1 MELKLLE
8 QDGMMILLVEGRV
21 DTITATE
28 LEKKM
33 SPLWSVNSVQ
43 LVLDCAGME
52 YLCSSGLRVIL
63 TAHKQV
69 TANEGRFVLRNIT
82 PEVRSVLDMTGISR
96 IISIE

>member
-8 QDGMMILLVEGRV
+8 QDGVMILLVEGRV
-21 DTITATE
+21 DTITAIE

-33 SPLWSVNSVQ
+33 SQLWNINSVQ

>member
-1 MELKLLE
+1 
-8 QDGMMILLVEGRV
+8 MILLVEGRV

-33 SPLWSVNSVQ
+33 SPLWNVNSVQ

>member
-8 QDGMMILLVEGRV
+8 QDGVMILLVEGRV

-82 PEVRSVLDMTGISR
+82 PEVRSVLYMTGISR

>member
-8 QDGMMILLVEGRV
+8 QDGVMILFVEGRV

-33 SPLWSVNSVQ
+33 SQLWSINSVQ

>member
-8 QDGMMILLVEGRV
+8 QDGVMILLVEGRV
-21 DTITATE
+21 DTINATE

>member
-8 QDGMMILLVEGRV
+8 QDGVMILLVEGRV

-33 SPLWSVNSVQ
+33 SQLWSINSVQ

-82 PEVRSVLDMTGISR
+82 PEGRSVLDMTGISR

>member
-8 QDGMMILLVEGRV
+8 QDGVMILLVEGRV

-33 SPLWSVNSVQ
+33 SQLWSVNSVQ

-96 IISIE
+96 IIAME

>member
-8 QDGMMILLVEGRV
+8 QDGVMILFVEGRV
-21 DTITATE
+21 DTITAIE

-33 SPLWSVNSVQ
+33 SQLWNINSVQ

-96 IISIE
+96 IIAME

>member
-8 QDGMMILLVEGRV
+8 QDGVMILLVEGRV

-33 SPLWSVNSVQ
+33 SQLWSINSVQ

-96 IISIE
+96 IIAME

>member
-8 QDGMMILLVEGRV
+8 QDGVMTLLVEGRV

-96 IISIE
+96 IIAME

>member
-8 QDGMMILLVEGRV
+8 QDGVMILLVKGRV

>member
-8 QDGMMILLVEGRV
+8 QDGVMILLVEGRV

-33 SPLWSVNSVQ
+33 SPLWSINSVQ
-43 LVLDCAGME
+43 LFLDCAGME

>member
-8 QDGMMILLVEGRV
+8 QDGVMILLVEGRV

-63 TAHKQV
+63 TAHKQI

>member
-8 QDGMMILLVEGRV
+8 QDGVMILLVEGRV

-33 SPLWSVNSVQ
+33 SQLWSINSVQ

>member
-8 QDGMMILLVEGRV
+8 QDGVMILLVEGRV

-33 SPLWSVNSVQ
+33 SPLWSINSVQ

>member
-8 QDGMMILLVEGRV
+8 QDGVMILLVEGRV
-21 DTITATE
+21 DTITAIE

-33 SPLWSVNSVQ
+33 SQLWNINSVQ

-96 IISIE
+96 IIAME

>member
-8 QDGMMILLVEGRV
+8 QDGVMILLVEGRV

-33 SPLWSVNSVQ
+33 SLLWSINSVQ

>member
-1 MELKLLE
+1 
-8 QDGMMILLVEGRV
+8 MILLVEGRV

-96 IISIE
+96 IIAME

>member
-8 QDGMMILLVEGRV
+8 QDGVMILLVEGRV

-96 IISIE
+96 IIAME

>member
-8 QDGMMILLVEGRV
+8 QDGVMILFVEGRV

-33 SPLWSVNSVQ
+33 SPLWSINSVQ

>member
-8 QDGMMILLVEGRV
+8 QDGVMILFVEGRV

-33 SPLWSVNSVQ
+33 SQLWSINSVQ

-96 IISIE
+96 IIAME

>member
-8 QDGMMILLVEGRV
+8 QDGVMILLVEGRV